1 VDQKEFMTFFS
12 SPLTPLFHRAEDYFF
27 RALSLK
33 YLDMNDT
40 ATAYLTGLAT
50 QDLNLLYIR
59 KNPLDLE
66 QILTQSKDLYQEAN
80 VPFVAVIPQVFCNP
94 ALEHIF
100 KNMGYQQ
107 TGESVGMGLALERQP
122 LLPGEK
128 NIHHEGP
135 DLSRW
140 MLPLVDAFGST
151 LELTSLYAKSHE
163 RALQKGAAFHHLSL
177 YDGETLASSPVS
189 SMTLSLHQGLAR
201 LDDVATVPAL
211 QGRGYATRLLT
222 YALEYAKT
230 LGATHCF
237 LEASH
242 AGYSLYEKKGFKA
255 LFHNNIY
262 ADVRE

>member
-1 VDQKEFMTFFS
+1 MNPKNIIIS
-12 SPLTPLFHRAEDYFF
+12 SLNPLFRQAEDYFF
-27 RALSLK
+27 RGLSSTC
-33 YLDMNDT
+33 LDMCDT
-40 ATAYLTGLAT
+40 ATAYMTGLAT

-59 KNPLDLE
+59 QYPSDLE
-66 QILTQSKDLYQEAN
+66 QILTQSKNLYQEAN
-80 VPFVAVIPQVFCNP
+80 VPFVAVIPQTFCDP

-100 KNMGYQQ
+100 KSMGYQQ
-107 TGESVGMGLALERQP
+107 TGESVAMGLALERKT
-122 LLPGEK
+122 LLPEEK
-128 NIHHEGP
+128 NIHHEDP

-151 LELTSLYAKSHE
+151 LELTTLYAKSHE
-163 RALQKGAAFHHLSL
+163 RTLQKGAVFHHLSL
-177 YDGETLASSPVS
+177 YDGDALASSPVS

-222 YALEYAKT
+222 HGLEYAKT

-237 LEASH
+237 LEASN
-242 AGYSLYEKKGFKA
+242 AGYSLYEKKGFKL
-255 LFHNNIY
+255 LFQNNIY